1 MGPAQRDTLAR
12 WQPGPGAAT
21 GGIQVVRVSSL
32 SCHIYDSFQPQ
43 RPRSWAVAKLPR
55 ETQSSRARCDQRR
68 GAAESEALSLTVVE
82 IHRDPPSSARAA
94 TLVKP
99 RSVANRAGPS
109 GDDRRYAPRWV
120 TPPFEFERL
129 AQGQRRGSP
138 RRQTKASGECCRALA
153 IDHPC
158 HTLDGLAIGQL

>member
-43 RPRSWAVAKLPR
+43 RPLSWAVAKLPR

-68 GAAESEALSLTVVE
+68 GAAESEAQSLTVVE
-82 IHRDPPSSARAA
+82 IHRDPPSSARA
-94 TLVKP
+94 

-129 AQGQRRGSP
+129 AQGQQQGVPSSADESKWRM
-138 RRQTKASGECCRALA
+138 L
-153 IDHPC
+153 PC
-158 HTLDGLAIGQL
+158 SRHRPPMPHS